1 MSNEPTAFTDSEL
14 AYLAGQRL
22 GRLATVAPSGAPQ
35 NNPVGFWVNAELGTI
50 DIFGFNLGKSKKY
63 RNLKGNPNVAFV
75 VDDLASVDPWVVRG
89 VEIRGIAEALEGVAP
104 PIAHMSD
111 EVIRVHP
118 KRIISWGVDPGSLS
132 MSARDVTG
140 DVAGN
145 TNEAA

>member
-1 MSNEPTAFTDSEL
+1 MSNEPAVFTESEL
-14 AYLAGQRL
+14 AYLSGQRL

-50 DIFGFNLGKSKKY
+50 DIFGFDLAKSKKF

-89 VEIRGIAEALEGVAP
+89 VEIRGTAEALDGVSP
-104 PIAHMSD
+104 PIAQMSQQ
-111 EVIRVHP
+111 VIRVHP
-118 KRIISWGVDPGSLS
+118 KRIISWGVDPVSLS
-132 MSARDVTG
+132 RSARDVITG
-140 DVAGN
+140 

>member
-1 MSNEPTAFTDSEL
+1 MSNEPAIFTDSEL
-14 AYLAGQRL
+14 AYLSGQRL

-35 NNPVGFWVNAELGTI
+35 NNPVGFWVNADLGTI
-50 DIFGFNLGKSKKY
+50 DIFGFDLAKSKKF

-89 VEIRGIAEALEGVAP
+89 VEIRGVAEALDGVAP
-104 PIAHMSD
+104 PIAQMSRQ
-111 EVIRVHP
+111 VIRVHP

-132 MSARDVTG
+132 RSARDVG
-140 DVAGN
+140 AG

>member
-1 MSNEPTAFTDSEL
+1 MSNQTAVFTDSEL

-50 DIFGFNLGKSKKY
+50 DIFGFNLAKSKKF

-89 VEIRGIAEALEGVAP
+89 VEIRGVAEALDGVKP
-104 PIAHMSD
+104 PIAQMSQQ
-111 EVIRVHP
+111 VIRVHP

-132 MSARDVTG
+132 RSARDVTG
-140 DVAGN
+140 G

>member
-1 MSNEPTAFTDSEL
+1 MSNEPAVFTDSEL

-50 DIFGFNLGKSKKY
+50 DIFGFNLAKSKKY

-75 VDDLASVDPWVVRG
+75 VDDLASVEPWVVRG
-89 VEIRGIAEALEGVAP
+89 VEVRGIAEAIEGVAP
-104 PIAHMSD
+104 PIAHMSSQ
-111 EVIRVHP
+111 VIRVHP
-118 KRIISWGVDPGSLS
+118 KRIISWGVDTASPA
-132 MSARDVTG
+132 MTARDLA
-140 DVAGN
+140 AG

>member
-1 MSNEPTAFTDSEL
+1 MSNEPAVFTDSEL

-35 NNPVGFWVNAELGTI
+35 NNPVGFSVNTELGTI
-50 DIFGFNLGKSKKY
+50 DIFGFDMAKSKKY

-89 VEIRGIAEALEGVAP
+89 VEIRGIAEALDGVKP
-104 PIAHMSD
+104 PIAQQSQQA
-111 EVIRVHP
+111 IRVHP
-118 KRIISWGVDPGSLS
+118 KRIISWGVDPGSPS
-132 MSARDVTG
+132 RSARDV
-140 DVAGN
+140 AGG